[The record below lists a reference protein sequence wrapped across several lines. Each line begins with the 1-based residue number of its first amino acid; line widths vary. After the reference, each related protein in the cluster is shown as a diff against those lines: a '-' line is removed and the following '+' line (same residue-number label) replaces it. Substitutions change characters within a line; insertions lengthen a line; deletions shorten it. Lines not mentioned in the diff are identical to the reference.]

1 MNSRYSPITLPSVA
15 ANEMSVGNPD
25 KSIVNWVR
33 SAAIPLATV
42 EPRQGYKDLEALRA
56 VIGNARIVSFGE
68 ATHGTREIRKLKH
81 RMLEFCIAE
90 FGFTMLGIEAPF
102 PESLAVDSFVLDGN
116 GDAADALLSDHRSLY
131 KDNCTSF
138 QCFIPS
144 IVLSMYGSSG
154 APPKIRRLAAG
165 Q

>member
-1 MNSRYSPITLPSVA
+1 MNSRYSPITPPSVA

-68 ATHGTREIRKLKH
+68 ATHGTREIRTLKH
-81 RMLEFCIAE
+81 RMLVSASPNSASRCSVSRH
-90 FGFTMLGIEAPF
+90 LF
-102 PESLAVDSFVLDGN
+102 PN
-116 GDAADALLSDHRSLY
+116 HLLSIPLYWTGPAMPRTRFYHIIDRCAKIIAQAANVLFHR
-131 KDNCTSF
+131 
-138 QCFIPS
+138 
-144 IVLSMYGSSG
+144 
-154 APPKIRRLAAG
+154 
-165 Q
+165 